1 MGVEP
6 GALDDLAITD
16 PCKAVLHDIAT
27 LKAQEQLADTI
38 VVTGL
43 VYDVATG
50 LMETGGALAPLR
62 LPSSTCRQE
71 ALKYPD

>member
-6 GALDDLAITD
+6 AALDDLSVTD
-16 PCKAVLHDIAT
+16 PFKAVVKDIAT
-27 LKAQEQLADTI
+27 LKANAQLADTI

-50 LMETGGALAPLR
+50 LMETVVAPAPLR
-62 LPSSTCRQE
+62 LPPSTS
-71 ALKYPD
+71 K